1 MKTESATSYEAQDY
15 ILEFTNL
22 SPEAYLAVG
31 AALFEVGVDI
41 VSVAT
46 STLNEDTQTNI
57 KVYGTEDRIADF
69 MSHIPCWFSGKNA
82 DIRPTIYCKIA

>member
-1 MKTESATSYEAQDY
+1 MKTESVASFDANIYM
-15 ILEFTNL
+15 LEFTNL

-41 VSVAT
+41 VSVTT
-46 STLNEDTQTNI
+46 STLGEDTQTNV

-82 DIRPTIYCKIA
+82 DVRPTVYCKIA